1 MSRDFVNFCTVQLN
15 QRFYTRWSIW
25 RECLMEAQNSSA
37 PLSSYL
43 HNFIYIYILWQSS
56 LWDRLYDIWK
66 KKCMRRISN
75 KMYKK
80 LKAVLF
86 ILFSTLNV
94 PSLSNNIVKDMGMSS
109 SVHVLKYTV
118 KSMIFQR
125 PSSSDIRKKIWVCLV
140 IIL

>member
-25 RECLMEAQNSSA
+25 RECLMEAQNSST

-43 HNFIYIYILWQSS
+43 HNFIYIYIMTVQFVRQVVWYL
-56 LWDRLYDIWK
+56 K